1 MAVPRLTRAGGRV
14 TLLKLQLMLIINP
27 KALLVLFD
35 IHDQVQ
41 SMENAVC
48 ERVRELL
55 VSKVPCI
62 WKSLR
67 TCYLFYFIFTKH

>member
-1 MAVPRLTRAGGRV
+1 MHLFHLSCS
-14 TLLKLQLMLIINP
+14 LLL
-27 KALLVLFD
+27 LFD
-35 IHDQVQ
+35 LHDQVQ

-67 TCYLFYFIFTKH
+67 TCAEKSENGHVAEN